1 MTCKEKLC
9 FNNFSIPCD
18 LAKSHEGLHESQ
30 HQPFG
35 RIQWG
40 LFDHSSETPDY
51 MITHARL
58 MIRMEKELDAYQKY
72 LTARKIGYVALGFA
86 IAALIFV
93 AGSVLL

>member
-1 MTCKEKLC
+1 
-9 FNNFSIPCD
+9 
-18 LAKSHEGLHESQ
+18 
-30 HQPFG
+30 
-35 RIQWG
+35 
-40 LFDHSSETPDY
+40 

-86 IAALIFV
+86 IAVLIFV